1 MLLEIRRT
9 LAWEQKTF
17 IEGWKKVDEPTG
29 LVAAMMIIKNPWFGR
44 DHVENLRPEILE
56 HGPVIGKMLTE
67 MLLDAVG
74 DQLEGCGK
82 SSVVGMGGEIEHA
95 QAMTHTLHFGN
106 QFREA
111 IGAKSYLAFSN
122 TRGSANCAITIPLMD
137 KHDGGRRSHY
147 QTIQTSI
154 ADAPADDE
162 IIIALGASIGG
173 HPNHRIGDRYE
184 DLRDMGRDF
193 DNPAGV

>member
-1 MLLEIRRT
+1 MPLEIRPK
-9 LAWEQKTF
+9 LLWQQKTF
-17 IEGWKKVDEPTG
+17 LEGWKKVDAPTRV
-29 LVAAMMIIKNPWFGR
+29 LAAMMIIKNPWFGR
-44 DHVENLRPEILE
+44 GHVDNLRPEIKE
-56 HGPVIGKMLTE
+56 YGPVIGEMLTE
-67 MLLDAVG
+67 MLLDATE

-82 SSVVGMGGEIEHA
+82 ASVVGMGGEIEHA

-147 QTIQTSI
+147 QTTQTSV

-162 IIIALGASIGG
+162 IIIALGASVGG

-184 DLRDMGRDF
+184 DLREMGRDI
-193 DNPAGV
+193 DNPAGI

>member
-17 IEGWKKVDEPTG
+17 IEGWKKVDEPTR

-56 HGPVIGKMLTE
+56 HGPVVGKMLTE